1 MIIII
6 KDIFKALNGFAMG
19 IIPAIIGAAGLI
31 GSAAMSASA
40 SKSNNN
46 NSMFMAKN
54 AHQIEKQ
61 DLIKAGMNPIL
72 TANGAGAPVPNFNT
86 PDYSA
91 LSQLGTAAS
100 NAVERKQQKNMLQIQ
115 RDLADAEIE
124 LKAKEAKEHEAN
136 ANAINGYKADES
148 EATRQAIE
156 NETKEK
162 LETFKKR
169 KEKLVKE
176 IDHIEATTKKTD
188 ADTDLTNKKVELFKL
203 LKQIEIA
210 GDILALT
217 SGGAFAFYKLG
228 KGVVKL
234 QKVIREMKDVN
245 KKVKVLESLGWK
257 RIKKTGE
264 FVHTKTGEVKTFF

>member
-1 MIIII
+1 MLIII
-6 KDIFKALNGFAMG
+6 KDIFRALNGFAMG

-31 GSAAMSASA
+31 GSAAISASA

-86 PDYSA
+86 PDFSS
-91 LSQLGTAAS
+91 LSQLGTVAS
-100 NAVERKQQKNMLQIQ
+100 NAVERKQQKTMLQIQ

-162 LETFKKR
+162 METFKKR

-176 IDHIEATTKKTD
+176 IEHIEATTENTEKNK
-188 ADTDLTNKKVELFKL
+188 DLTEKKIELYDVTK
-203 LKQIEIA
+203 KIAIA
-210 GDILALT
+210 GDVLALT
-217 SGGAFAFYKLG
+217 TGGMFTLFKLG

-234 QKVIREMKDVN
+234 QKIIREMKDVN